1 MYFERLPPTK
11 LFSEC
16 ITLYLCYVVQC
27 ENQLADEPVFEVNST
42 EMLEEL
48 NPGIRQ
54 ERSSTEH
61 TALNTHI
68 HKHTHRERKG
78 DSCSSKFRY

>member
-1 MYFERLPPTK
+1 MTIY
-11 LFSEC
+11 LF
-16 ITLYLCYVVQC
+16 CYVVQC

-61 TALNTHI
+61 TAL
-68 HKHTHRERKG
+68 HTNRARQRER
-78 DSCSSKFRY
+78 CSSKFSY

>member
-1 MYFERLPPTK
+1 MTMY
-11 LFSEC
+11 LF
-16 ITLYLCYVVQC
+16 CYVVQC
-27 ENQLADEPVFEVNST
+27 ENQLADEPVFEMNST

-61 TALNTHI
+61 TALNS
-68 HKHTHRERKG
+68 HTHRETGVVLSLATRNKI
-78 DSCSSKFRY
+78 SS